1 MKTREEI
8 EERIEDWKSDLIHYK
23 HINPSHYKG
32 YAQSV
37 RMVMNELKWAQKHT
51 EEQIEARLER
61 MESVSG
67 MELRVLLLE
76 WVLENKKRL

>member
-51 EEQIEARLER
+51 EEQIEARLLER
-61 MESVSG
+61 MESVQ
-67 MELRVLLLE
+67 ELRVLLLE
-76 WVLENKKRL
+76 WVLEK